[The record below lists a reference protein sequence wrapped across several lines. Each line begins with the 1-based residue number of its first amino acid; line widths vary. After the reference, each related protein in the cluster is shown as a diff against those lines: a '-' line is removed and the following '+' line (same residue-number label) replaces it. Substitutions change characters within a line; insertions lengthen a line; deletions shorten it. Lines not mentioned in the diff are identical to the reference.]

1 MHRRLTEL
9 VEYADTTRAALL
21 DVAATVPADRFTERP
36 APERWSAAELLE
48 HLARVESGC
57 ARVIAKRATGA
68 REAGVGPESDD
79 SSMLGA
85 LDGRPVRDRSRKLQ
99 APELV
104 APAGGFSRERSLE
117 ALIASR
123 EELRRAIAVAD
134 GIELREVRHPHV
146 VLGELDLYQ
155 WILFVG
161 QHEERHLPQLEE
173 IVVQLRSKESPE
185 S

>member
-1 MHRRLTEL
+1 MHRRISEL
-9 VEYADTTRAALL
+9 VEFADTARAALL
-21 DVAATVPADRFTERP
+21 EAAATVPAEQFARRP

-57 ARVIAKRATGA
+57 ARVIAKRAASA
-68 REAGVGPESDD
+68 RASGVTAEQED

-85 LDGRPVRDRSRKLQ
+85 LDGRRVTDRSRKLV

-104 APAGGFSRERSLE
+104 APAGGFTRESALDALAKSRVEFKH
-117 ALIASR
+117 
-123 EELRRAIAVAD
+123 AIADAD
-134 GIELREVRHPHV
+134 GLALGEVRHTHV

-161 QHEERHLPQLEE
+161 QHEQRHLAQLEE
-173 IVVQLRSKESPE
+173 IAAQLRSVEA
-185 S
+185 